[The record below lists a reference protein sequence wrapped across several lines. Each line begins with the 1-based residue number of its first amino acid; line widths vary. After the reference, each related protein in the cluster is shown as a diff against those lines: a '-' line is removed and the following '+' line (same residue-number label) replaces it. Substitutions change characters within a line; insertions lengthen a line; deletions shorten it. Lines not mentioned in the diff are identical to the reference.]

1 MKKKTVTLKD
11 YTTYNNDRYDEMKKF
26 LDISRSLNEQVE
38 ELEDMETEKLDVAKE
53 REKEKTEVYTI
64 SACKLV
70 IHGDDES
77 QLNLTDDEK
86 TTYQETMDDFIE
98 QVSDLVDYKALHLY
112 TNDVEWGGKL
122 IKFDTEFVYTLGESN
137 GVFITCNMSRLDEEF
152 TETLQKLKDFYKIF
166 SSKWAKVLANRK
178 ATEIDK
184 GDEPANEL

>member
-64 SACKLV
+64 SAGKLV
-70 IHGDDES
+70 IHGDDDS
-77 QLNLTDDEK
+77 QLTLTDDEK

>member
-1 MKKKTVTLKD
+1 
-11 YTTYNNDRYDEMKKF
+11 
-26 LDISRSLNEQVE
+26 
-38 ELEDMETEKLDVAKE
+38 
-53 REKEKTEVYTI
+53 
-64 SACKLV
+64 
-70 IHGDDES
+70 
-77 QLNLTDDEK
+77 
-86 TTYQETMDDFIE
+86 MDDFIE